1 MPSPDSDRFHALRPF
16 TVDRA
21 MEIENG
27 EVLTLALLE
36 HVDTG
41 GDDSPGVIFDV
52 TYEHD
57 RVEFRTAGQKDA
69 VAFGR
74 GKLEHDRDWR
84 DCRILFSQ
92 YHKTASIRGLT
103 FDAPVK
109 IASMTKAEFRD
120 MQKTFQGP
128 RGLKEQR
135 NEESMKGWKT
145 NDYFSWK
152 SWSRIQEE
160 KRDEELAKNS
170 ASPFWP
176 IVGIVTLGLL
186 TIASALYVLRSLILM
201 LR

>member
-1 MPSPDSDRFHALRPF
+1 
-16 TVDRA
+16 

-128 RGLKEQR
+128 RGLKDP
-135 NEESMKGWKT
+135 
-145 NDYFSWK
+145 NDEAAMTEDRFPWDKHPVSAEAK
-152 SWSRIQEE
+152 AMVAKAEAHATLERLER
-160 KRDEELAKNS
+160 KNPMRFRDYLIVAFGALGIIALPLLLLSLAFDLS
-170 ASPFWP
+170 GF
-176 IVGIVTLGLL
+176 
-186 TIASALYVLRSLILM
+186 LRSIF
-201 LR
+201 

>member
-1 MPSPDSDRFHALRPF
+1 
-16 TVDRA
+16 

-145 NDYFSWK
+145 NDYFNWK
-152 SWSRIQEE
+152 SWSRIQAE

-170 ASPFWP
+170 ASPIPLLALSAVFL
-176 IVGIVTLGLL
+176 IAAAAGLL
-186 TIASALYVLRSLILM
+186 FVLASVLR
-201 LR
+201 

>member
-1 MPSPDSDRFHALRPF
+1 MPSPDSDRFRALRPF

-21 MEIENG
+21 IEIENG

-41 GDDSPGVIFDV
+41 GDDSPGVIFYV

-92 YHKTASIRGLT
+92 YHKTASIRGVT

-128 RGLKEQR
+128 RGLKDPNDEAAMTDDRFKDAGQFQP
-135 NEESMKGWKT
+135 EKAWAKMKTDDFVRSSKAKHPMRFM
-145 NDYFSWK
+145 DYV
-152 SWSRIQEE
+152 I
-160 KRDEELAKNS
+160 L
-170 ASPFWP
+170 
-176 IVGIVTLGLL
+176 VGGAVAL
-186 TIASALYVLRSLILM
+186 IAIPLIAISFFL
-201 LR
+201 

>member
-1 MPSPDSDRFHALRPF
+1 
-16 TVDRA
+16 

-52 TYEHD
+52 AYEHD
-57 RVEFRTAGQKDA
+57 RVEFRTDGQKDA

-128 RGLKEQR
+128 RGLKAP
-135 NEESMKGWKT
+135 
-145 NDYFSWK
+145 NDEAAMTDDRFPWDKHSVSPEAK
-152 SWSRIQEE
+152 ALVAKAEAHAASERASKRHPMRI
-160 KRDEELAKNS
+160 RDYLILGGA
-170 ASPFWP
+170 
-176 IVGIVTLGLL
+176 ILGLVA
-186 TIASALYVLRSLILM
+186 IPAILISFFI
-201 LR
+201 